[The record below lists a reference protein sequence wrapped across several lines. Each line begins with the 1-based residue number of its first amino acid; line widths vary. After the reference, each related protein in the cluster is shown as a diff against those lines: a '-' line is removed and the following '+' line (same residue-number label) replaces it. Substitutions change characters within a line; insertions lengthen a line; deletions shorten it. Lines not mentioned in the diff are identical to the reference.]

1 MANTHRAVIEHLD
14 NTVTMIAAGPQDF
27 CEKRL
32 FEWIAEHPSD
42 KYDVPL
48 VLSVAFPARPE
59 LVHPSTAAFFVRLLT
74 NNN

>member
-32 FEWIAEHPSD
+32 FEWIGTHPLGEFD
-42 KYDVPL
+42 TPL
-48 VLSVAFPARPE
+48 ILAVSFPNRPAHSQTIE
-59 LVHPSTAAFFVRLLT
+59 YINRLLT
-74 NNN
+74 INIK